1 MKDINQGKMA
11 AKTPHFHL
19 TMRVNIGIPVRLPP
33 TRPEDLDEGVMEA
46 VVRSE
51 AVSDLKF
58 RLQQCR
64 ANCNLRVDPGE
75 EGEYGEE
82 VASATAEAQARM
94 RIENMKIGSGELREQ
109 DLWECGDG
117 DQSPLTHLEYEKLY
131 NSGWGAFSVI
141 QMGFIRHYLD
151 LDDLYRV
158 THLLADF
165 GWVDLDFECSTIPL
179 GQ

>member
-1 MKDINQGKMA
+1 MKDINQDKMA

-19 TMRVNIGIPVRLPP
+19 TMRVNIGIPVRPPP
-33 TRPEDLDEGVMEA
+33 TRPEDLEEGVMEA
-46 VVRSE
+46 VVQSE

-64 ANCNLRVDPGE
+64 TNCNLRADPAD
-75 EGEYGEE
+75 EGEYSEE
-82 VASATAEAQARM
+82 VAAATAEAQARM

-131 NSGWGAFSVI
+131 NSGWGTFSVI
-141 QMGFIRHYLD
+141 QVGLRQYLD

-158 THLLADF
+158 SIHLLADLRY
-165 GWVDLDFECSTIPL
+165 VNLDLGFSTVLL